1 MALHISGTVQDTS
14 GRPVDH
20 AAVTATGPRG
30 NATAVSNRSGRFD
43 LAYPATGDVTAPLV
57 GVTVRAQRL
66 RTVLRHGLR
75 ATVSCTEP
83 CTADVR
89 LVLSRALARRYG
101 LARRS
106 APTVAHR
113 TVRLLRPG
121 RLPLRLHL
129 TRRAARALRNAQRI
143 TFTLRTSARDAAGNT
158 RLRTTSVALLR

>member
-1 MALHISGTVQDTS
+1 MNRRQFLTTS
-14 GRPVDH
+14 LATPI
-20 AAVTATGPRG
+20 AASFAYRTGV
-30 NATAVSNRSGRFD
+30 AA
-43 LAYPATGDVTAPLV
+43 PATGDVTAPLV

-83 CTADVR
+83 CTADLR
-89 LVLSRALARRYG
+89 LLLSRALARRYG
-101 LARRS
+101 LVRRS

-129 TRRAARALRNAQRI
+129 TRRAARALRNAPRI
-143 TFTLRTSARDAAGNT
+143 TFTLRTSARDDAGNT